1 MTAQRTILAGG
12 GGFCRELYFWVSEC
26 HAAGR
31 LPPVSGYLDDAG
43 DTLAGFDYPDM
54 PWLGTFEGY
63 VPRKGDH
70 FFLAVGNPRVKRVMH
85 GMLATR
91 GGVFPQLIH
100 PTARVLRTAQ
110 LGEGAI
116 FCPGSA
122 AGPDTVIE
130 RFVTFNAVCG
140 AGHDAQVGEFSTISS
155 AVDITGGVR
164 IGKDVMVGSGVTFLP
179 GVRVGDG
186 AMIGAGCVVYRS
198 VPAGATAYTQPAKI
212 LRINKK
218 DGA

>member
-1 MTAQRTILAGG
+1 MTAERTILVGG

-26 HAAGR
+26 HAAGQL
-31 LPPVSGYLDDAG
+31 LPVGGYLDDAG
-43 DTLAGFDYPDM
+43 DTLAGFNYPDM
-54 PWLGTFEGY
+54 PWLGTVEGY
-63 VPRKGDH
+63 VPTEGDR
-70 FFLAVGNPRVKRVMH
+70 FVLAVGSPHIKRVLH
-85 GMLATR
+85 GVLAKR
-91 GGVFPQLIH
+91 GAVFPQLIH

-110 LGEGAI
+110 LGEGTI

-122 AGPDTVIE
+122 AGPDSVIE

-155 AVDITGGVR
+155 AVDITGGVQ

-179 GVRVGDG
+179 RVKVGDG
-186 AMIGAGCVVYRS
+186 ATIGAGCVVYRS

-212 LRINKK
+212 LRLKK
-218 DGA
+218 KGGA